1 MKVRCGLVLVL
12 YHVEHMEMGIALL
25 KALCI
30 LGQHLCCPLIA
41 LRSAAAV
48 IQVSDLEDIFMEQ
61 LLLLALPDMPIVVW
75 DLVPCLFLPGVVCL
89 QRLTEQ
95 IVIGLL
101 QIIVDETNILPRPL
115 TVYIGVC

>member
-1 MKVRCGLVLVL
+1 
-12 YHVEHMEMGIALL
+12 
-25 KALCI
+25 
-30 LGQHLCCPLIA
+30 
-41 LRSAAAV
+41 
-48 IQVSDLEDIFMEQ
+48 
-61 LLLLALPDMPIVVW
+61 MPIVVW